1 MGPDRRLVDDHQ
13 VELARQLCRDS
24 IDYLERQLG
33 LATLSPPGGRA
44 LIRRLA
50 ALKDRLDQ
58 LERVLQAIE
67 QPIRSEDRPAA
78 H

>member
-1 MGPDRRLVDDHQ
+1 VAPDQRLVDDHQ

-33 LATLSPPGGRA
+33 ASTLRPPGGKA

-50 ALKDRLDQ
+50 SLKDRLEQ
-58 LERVLQAIE
+58 LERVLEAIA
-67 QPIRSEDRPAA
+67 QPTHSEDRPEAR
-78 H
+78 